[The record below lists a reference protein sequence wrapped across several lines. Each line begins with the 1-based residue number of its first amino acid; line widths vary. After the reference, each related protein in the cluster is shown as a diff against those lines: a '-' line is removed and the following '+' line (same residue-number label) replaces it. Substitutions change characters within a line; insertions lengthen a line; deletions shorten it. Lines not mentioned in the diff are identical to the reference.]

1 MNIACFMLFV
11 FCFGVL
17 VGQDAENPIMN
28 LITILALVG
37 TFSPS
42 FVEFY
47 KEITKD
53 PYAEDEEIYEV
64 EERRPTT
71 RLPYYNRYKP

>member
-1 MNIACFMLFV
+1 MNFACFILFV
-11 FCFGVL
+11 FCLGVL

-47 KEITKD
+47 EEITKAPFD
-53 PYAEDEEIYEV
+53 EEEEEEDEQDINKHF
-64 EERRPTT
+64 
-71 RLPYYNRYKP
+71 YNKPYKPF

>member
-1 MNIACFMLFV
+1 MNIACFILFV
-11 FCFGVL
+11 FCLGVL

-28 LITILALVG
+28 LMTILALVG

-47 KEITKD
+47 EEITKD
-53 PYAEDEEIYEV
+53 PFEEEEEEDEQDINKHF
-64 EERRPTT
+64 
-71 RLPYYNRYKP
+71 YNKPYKPF